1 MVVKEFTGRGTK
13 MTDAVLKRVAIRK
26 YTAEKVSEDD
36 IKALIAAFQASP
48 CGMHQADVMQMT
60 VVEDENLL
68 SEIEQVTSNACYN
81 APLLFIINVKK
92 GNEFGERDASVAA
105 ENLMVEAAALNLG
118 SVYLMNAANVL
129 NSAKS
134 LEQKLEV
141 PEDFE
146 TSVIV
151 ACGHAAEQP
160 NDDRSNRYKVVRK

>member
-1 MVVKEFTGRGTK
+1 
-13 MTDAVLKRVAIRK
+13 MTDPVLKRVAVRK
-26 YTAEKVSEDD
+26 YTTEKVAQND
-36 IKALIAAFQASP
+36 IDKLINAFQASP

-105 ENLMVEAAALNLG
+105 ENLMVEAATLNLG

>member
-1 MVVKEFTGRGTK
+1 

-26 YTAEKVSEDD
+26 YTAEKVSAKD
-36 IKALIAAFQASP
+36 IDKLIAAFQAAP

-105 ENLMVEAAALNLG
+105 ENLMVEAAELNLG
-118 SVYLMNAANVL
+118 SVYLMNAASVL

-134 LEQKLEV
+134 LEEKLGV
-141 PEDFE
+141 PTDFE